1 MSTNVEAVVDAAAVD
16 VDVDVAIV
24 GFGPVGQTLAALLG
38 RKGHRVAAVERYR
51 DIYPLPRAVRIDGE
65 VLRAMQNIGVLAD
78 IQHELLPVENYTW
91 FGADGD
97 PILEIRIPPHPS
109 GHHDHLFHQPT
120 LERALWNRVE
130 QEPSVQRFMGWT
142 GSTLAVSDHDV
153 TLGITSEVG
162 EVKTIRAKYV
172 VGADGANSFV
182 RVSSGIGVTDLGFS
196 EFWLVVDIRPHNMA
210 DFDLLPVAA
219 QLCDPKRPA
228 TIVGNG
234 THHRRWEFMLLPG
247 ETPADFA
254 DPARVWE
261 LLAPFAKPD
270 QAELVRH
277 AVYNFRSI
285 IANEIHTGR
294 VFLAG
299 DAAHTMP
306 PFMGE
311 GMCTGIRDVIN
322 LSWKLDLVLKGL
334 VSEAILDT
342 YTTERLPFVHTSVHT
357 SIGMGQ
363 VSCELNPE
371 AAAGR
376 DAAMRSGAMPPPP
389 APPIMVSSLITADDA
404 LGGTLSVQGLLQI
417 GEVRGRADELLGDG
431 FTLITRTGDP
441 AATIETSLQ
450 TWFASIGGR
459 VVTLDPTA
467 NQHAV
472 DIDGRLTD
480 WLDGAGVDTVLYRP
494 DQFVFGS
501 AAGTGP
507 KSKATIEL
515 LSALRASLPTPAI
528 VLDTPLQFTT

>member
-1 MSTNVEAVVDAAAVD
+1 MSSHADIGVE

-51 DIYPLPRAVRIDGE
+51 EIYPLPRAVRIDGE
-65 VLRAMQNIGVLAD
+65 VLRVMQNLGVLAD
-78 IQHELLPVENYTW
+78 IEHELLAVKNYTW

-97 PILEIRIPPHPS
+97 PILEIEIPPHPS
-109 GHHDHLFHQPT
+109 GHHDQLFHQPT

-130 QEPSVQRFMGWT
+130 QEPSVERFLGWT
-142 GSTLAVSDHDV
+142 GATLAIGDRDI
-153 TLGITSEVG
+153 TLGITSDSG
-162 EVKTIRAKYV
+162 ESKAIRAKYI

-182 RVSSGIGVTDLGFS
+182 RVASGIGIADLGFS
-196 EFWLVVDIRPHNMA
+196 EFWLVVDVRPHNMA
-210 DFDLLPVAA
+210 DFDHLPVAA

-228 TIVGNG
+228 TVVGNG

-247 ETPADFA
+247 ETPEDFA

-277 AVYNFRSI
+277 AVYNFRSL
-285 IANEIHTGR
+285 IANEIQTSR

-311 GMCTGIRDVIN
+311 GMCTGVRDVIN

-334 VSEAILDT
+334 VGGAILET
-342 YTTERLPFVHTSVHT
+342 YAPERLPFVHASVHA
-357 SIGMGQ
+357 SIAMGQ
-363 VSCELNPE
+363 VSCVLNSE

-389 APPIMVSSLITADDA
+389 PPPIMISPLIKANDA
-404 LGGTLSVQGLLQI
+404 LAGTLSVQANLRF
-417 GEVRGRADELLGDG
+417 GESQGRADELLGDG
-431 FTLITRTGDP
+431 FTLITRVGQPTEMVDAG
-441 AATIETSLQ
+441 LQ
-450 TWFASIGGR
+450 AWFASIGGR
-459 VVTLDPTA
+459 AITLDQTVG
-467 NQHAV
+467 QHAV
-472 DIDGRLTD
+472 DLDGRLTS
-480 WLDGAGVDTVLYRP
+480 WLDVANVDAVLYRP

-501 AAGTGP
+501 GAGPDAASDLVT
-507 KSKATIEL
+507 AL
-515 LSALRASLPTPAI
+515 RSALMSSSPPA
-528 VLDTPLQFTT
+528 